1 MRAYKGVVR
10 QGQIILVEGA
20 RLPEG
25 AMVTVTIGEAEYI
38 RATLRAALR
47 RNARKKTRPRVL
59 KPVFEAKTVE

>member
-1 MRAYKGVVR
+1 MRAYRGVVR
-10 QGQIILVEGA
+10 QGQVTLIEGA

-47 RNARKKTRPRVL
+47 RNVRKRTRPRVL
-59 KPVFEAKTVE
+59 RPVFEAKTLE